1 VVAGNFAEGELAIQ
15 KDNEDQD
22 ASVGSP
28 YEVNPFEPPREN
40 EQTINEGWRNTLG
53 RNYWVPMSAFVVV
66 VFFLAFQAIWG
77 ALFPAVIL
85 FFALVHGMRY
95 QMRLNHQANW
105 GMLEPRLPDF
115 GVFLLSCFIGV
126 TVPVAAGIAF
136 LSTCTMAM
144 AVVSLDAKGPGG
156 NQSGFVISL
165 VLGVVAAAV
174 IGVLVSRLF
183 LPRKPKL

>member
-1 VVAGNFAEGELAIQ
+1 MQ

-22 ASVGSP
+22 ARVASP
-28 YEVNPFEPPREN
+28 YDVNPFEPPRGN

-53 RNYWVPMSAFVVV
+53 RNYWVPMLIFAVVV
-66 VFFLAFQAIWG
+66 CFLAFQAIWS
-77 ALFPAVIL
+77 ALFPALIL
-85 FFALVHGMRY
+85 FFALTHGMRY

-115 GVFLLSCFIGV
+115 GVFLLSCLIGV
-126 TVPVAAGIAF
+126 TVPVAVAISF

-144 AVVSLDAKGPGG
+144 AVVAPSPLGPAG
-156 NQSGFVISL
+156 NQTGFLISL